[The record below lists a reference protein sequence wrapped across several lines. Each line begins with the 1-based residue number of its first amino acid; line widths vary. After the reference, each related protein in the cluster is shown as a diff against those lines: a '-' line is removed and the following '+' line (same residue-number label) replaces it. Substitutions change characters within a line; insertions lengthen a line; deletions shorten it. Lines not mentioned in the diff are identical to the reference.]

1 MAFLVTQGFQRQ
13 SPVPIDESLVKT
25 KAEMA
30 TTNDDVMPSIYFC
43 ICEENGKIYT
53 YNKNN
58 TPTPDIG
65 KYVEYQPTPMSG
77 EDSFIPL
84 TDARVDEILAEIG
97 IN

>member
-1 MAFLVTQGFQRQ
+1 MAFLVTQPFQRK

-25 KAEMA
+25 KTQMA

-53 YNKNN
+53 YNKEN

-65 KYVEYQPTPMSG
+65 KYVEYQPTPTSG
-77 EDSFIPL
+77 GDTFVELSNGKI
-84 TDARVDEILAEIG
+84 DEILNEIC
-97 IN
+97 N